1 MAIRLPV
8 MLAGLL
14 LGWLVYAYGMFHT
27 ILPTWSDISDVANCG
42 DSPAARRLAEFG
54 RPPVPDPDAN
64 LCKVSSGEWKPTPY
78 GDGPF
83 FAGMFIILGFTLT
96 ALYRTRLGYW
106 AAHCLKGNLMTG
118 LTVFGLTMTLLGIH
132 LNFTEGTLTGN
143 WALHCAFY
151 GELGGAVFG
160 LLMWY
165 TVTRLLLQKK
175 AGKLPRL
182 P

>member
-1 MAIRLPV
+1 MATRLSV
-8 MLAGLL
+8 LLAGLL

-27 ILPTWSDISDVANCG
+27 LLPTGSEISDVANCG
-42 DSPAARRLAEFG
+42 DSSAARRLAQLG
-54 RPPVPDPDAN
+54 PLPVPDPDAK
-64 LCKVSSGEWKPTPY
+64 LCQVSSGEWKPTPY

-83 FAGMFIILGFTLT
+83 FAGMLIIFGSALA

-106 AAHCLKGNLMTG
+106 AASSLKGNLMAG
-118 LTVFGLTMTLLGIH
+118 LTLFGLTMTLLGIH

-143 WALHCAFY
+143 WALHCALY
-151 GELGGAVFG
+151 GELSGAFFG

-165 TVTRLLLQKK
+165 TVIRPLVQRRAKK
-175 AGKLPRL
+175 GPRS